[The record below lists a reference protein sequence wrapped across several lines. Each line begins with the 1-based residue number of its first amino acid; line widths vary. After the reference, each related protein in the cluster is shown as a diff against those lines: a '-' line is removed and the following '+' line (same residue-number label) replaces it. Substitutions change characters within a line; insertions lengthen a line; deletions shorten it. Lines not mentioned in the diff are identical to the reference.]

1 MVGKERVMGKP
12 IHVFTAHGML
22 EAEMIVNFLA
32 SQGIEAMAS
41 QESVGMTYGITVG
54 PLGEVKVYVNEEV
67 EADAHQAL
75 MEMEQGVYELPDDED
90 EDEIFDD
97 ELYLLDEDEE
107 DENE

>member
-1 MVGKERVMGKP
+1 MGKP
-12 IHVFTAHGML
+12 VHVYTAHGML

-54 PLGEVKVYVNEEV
+54 PLGEVKVYVNEEF

-75 MEMEQGVYELPDDED
+75 MEMEEGVFELPDDE
-90 EDEIFDD
+90 EGETFDD
-97 ELYLLDEDEE
+97 ELEFTDDDE
-107 DENE
+107 

>member
-1 MVGKERVMGKP
+1 MGKP
-12 IHVFTAHGML
+12 VHVFTAHGML

-41 QESVGMTYGITVG
+41 QESVGMSYGITVG

-75 MEMEQGVYELPDDED
+75 MDMEAGVYELPDNDENSEAFED
-90 EDEIFDD
+90 EFE
-97 ELYLLDEDEE
+97 YLDED
-107 DENE
+107 DE